1 MSKQLY
7 SAFYQH
13 DTGMIPLSSIYFIG
27 DWLLWQFQ
35 RITVVMR
42 NSNCIN
48 SNSLFIVKDRFN
60 ISQLVT
66 VIANTHCILKQ
77 RGESEQATPKYI
89 YSDLKILLLSR
100 NWLPHQV
107 PMVFK
112 GFKMIYG
119 DHGNM
124 RIVKPYFTQIFLS
137 LAPFRNS
144 GNVFAFLS
152 FNLHLHCIL
161 CYLKMVVSVSF
172 CFISFE

>member
-35 RITVVMR
+35 RITVVMS

-112 GFKMIYG
+112 SFKMIYG

-124 RIVKPYFTQIFLS
+124 RIVKPYFIPKYFLVS
-137 LAPFRNS
+137 LPSEIAAMFLPFYLLIYIYT
-144 GNVFAFLS
+144 AFS
-152 FNLHLHCIL
+152 AIW
-161 CYLKMVVSVSF
+161 KW
-172 CFISFE
+172 